1 LSKTIWENKVFLLFL
16 LLVLVSFI
24 SPPVNFGHGDQSL
37 KSSSSSVI
45 TFRLL
50 AVQRK
55 FRFNGVD
62 KDMQSAEYLID
73 ALLRHTNWNNASTTY
88 VSYIHLLSSRNLA
101 GHPKYGRFYRGD
113 ATKENMRREIRNFLC
128 QPVAGENLSRSVRI
142 LYYIGHGGNGF
153 LYLDKKYYYKE
164 LKEDLLS
171 GGLGNNNCTLIILDT
186 CHSGS
191 AINDGKCGGTLGKP
205 GWVVL
210 SACKSSESAWGW
222 NGVSESHR
230 AYPGYWGVFTGYNST
245 QYKNGTTLPVGLIGA
260 MHGGATDCNNDGWLS
275 AGELNYFAARS
286 TIQYQN
292 LEGNP
297 QHPVSYVGVL
307 GGQIPVIPCWYYWAI
322 PPIPMVPWPGN
333 GVPYEIKLIPPP
345 YAEWE
350 QYGHDVTRTGYAI
363 INGPVSNNLLYY
375 EEFSG
380 PIVSS
385 AAVVDGM
392 VFVTTHSGATD
403 AIYALDI
410 KNGVIVW
417 KYPQIGYLPA
427 PVSSSPSVVNG
438 VVFFGTEAPDSRIY
452 AIDAYTGIARWVSN
466 LTGGIFSSP
475 AVADNRVFIGTL
487 DGFFY
492 CLNMTNGEILWE
504 YAFGGAPI
512 LSSPAVA
519 YGKVFFGTDNPNCTL
534 YALDEF
540 TGDFLWGFS
549 DGTPIQGSPAVV
561 DELVFIGTLG
571 GTLYALNEISGDIL
585 WSYTISAP
593 IHSSPAVD
601 SFKQLVIIGAEYDV
615 VCVEEMTGTPRWMFS
630 TSSEIGFSSPAITSN
645 GLVYIGSHDNN
656 VYCINE
662 TTGVEVWNFTTG
674 GTIDSSPAISAE
686 HLFIGSSD
694 GKLYCIGMNWPDIGI
709 KNCWLS
715 KRYVRPS
722 EKTITIYCT
731 VENLGNITETF
742 NLTCYL
748 DPVHLDPLIYERPS
762 KTVLKKT
769 ITLNPG
775 ESITVNGTVDISDLI
790 SISYSWKLWADVD
803 VVMYEAKM
811 DDNQFTNGL
820 LSIICHR
827 GGGAGKRALL
837 R

>member
-1 LSKTIWENKVFLLFL
+1 MSKIIWENKAIPLFL

-24 SPPVNFGHGDQSL
+24 SPLVNFGHGDQSI

-55 FRFNGVD
+55 FDSTNMR
-62 KDMQSAEYLID
+62 SAEYLID

-101 GHPKYGRFYRGD
+101 GHPKYGRFYKGD
-113 ATKENMRREIRNFLC
+113 ATKQNMKREIRNFLC

-142 LYYIGHGGNGF
+142 LYYIGHGGKGF

-164 LKEDLLS
+164 LKEDLSS

-210 SACKSSESAWGW
+210 SACKGSESAWGW
-222 NGVSESHR
+222 LYVSQSHR

-245 QYKNGTTLPVGLIGA
+245 KYYNGTMLPVGLIGA
-260 MHGGATDCNNDGWLS
+260 MHSGASDSNNDGWLS
-275 AGELNYFAARS
+275 AGELFNFAKSS
-286 TIQYQN
+286 TTQYEKQ
-292 LEGNP
+292 EGKS
-297 QHPVSYVGVL
+297 QHPVCYYGVV
-307 GGQIPVIPCWYYWAI
+307 GGQIPIIPFLYYWAI
-322 PPIPMVPWPGN
+322 PPIPVVTWPGN

-350 QYGHDVTRTGYAI
+350 QYGHDVTGTGYAI
-363 INGPVSNNLLYY
+363 INGPASNNLLYY
-375 EEFSG
+375 KEFSG
-380 PIVSS
+380 SIVSS

-392 VFVTTHSGATD
+392 VFVTTHSSATD

-410 KNGVIVW
+410 KNGVIIW

-438 VVFFGTEAPDSRIY
+438 VVFFGTEAPDGRLY
-452 AIDAYTGIARWVSN
+452 AIDAYTGTPRWISVP
-466 LTGGIFSSP
+466 LGEGIFSSP
-475 AVADNRVFIGTL
+475 AVTDNRVFIGTL

-492 CLNMTNGEILWE
+492 CLNATSGEILWD
-504 YAFGGAPI
+504 FSVGAPI

-519 YGKVFFGTDNPNCTL
+519 YGKVFFGTENPNCIL

-540 TGDFLWGFS
+540 TGDFLWDFS
-549 DGTPIQGSPAVV
+549 DGTPIQGSPAVA

-571 GTLYALNEISGDIL
+571 GTLYALNETSGDTFWNCTIL
-585 WSYTISAP
+585 SP

-601 SFKQLVIIGAEYDV
+601 SFRQLVIIGAEYDV
-615 VCVEEMTGTPRWMFS
+615 VCVEEMTGTPIWRFS
-630 TSSEIGFSSPAITSN
+630 PSGEIGFSSPAITSN
-645 GLVYIGSHDNN
+645 SLVYIGSHDNN

-662 TTGVEVWNFTTG
+662 TTGIEVWNFTTDG
-674 GTIDSSPAISAE
+674 MIDSSPAISAE

-694 GKLYCIGMNWPDIGI
+694 GKLYCIGMNWPDISI
-709 KNCWLS
+709 KNCWLT

-731 VENLGNITETF
+731 VENLGNTTETF

-748 DPVHLDPLIYERPS
+748 DSIHPDPSIYERPS
-762 KTVLKKT
+762 KAVLKKT

-775 ESITVNGTVDISDLI
+775 ESITVGSTVDIYDLI
-790 SISYSWKLWADVD
+790 SISYSWKLWADID
-803 VVMYEAKM
+803 VVIYEAKN
-811 DDNQFTNGL
+811 DDNQFTDGL
-820 LSIICHR
+820 ISIIYHR
-827 GGGAGKRALL
+827 GGGAGKYALL

>member
-1 LSKTIWENKVFLLFL
+1 MSSIADFGKTDHSSKSLSSN
-16 LLVLVSFI
+16 
-24 SPPVNFGHGDQSL
+24 
-37 KSSSSSVI
+37 VI

-62 KDMQSAEYLID
+62 KDMRSAEYLID

-101 GHPKYGRFYRGD
+101 GHPKYGRFYKGD
-113 ATKENMRREIRNFLC
+113 ATKQNMKREIRNFLC

-142 LYYIGHGGNGF
+142 LYYIGHGGKG
-153 LYLDKKYYYKE
+153 YLDLDEKYYYTE
-164 LKEDLLS
+164 LKQDLSS

-191 AINDGKCGGTLGKP
+191 AINDGKCGGTLGKL
-205 GWVVL
+205 GWIVL
-210 SACKSSESAWGW
+210 SACKSSEYAWGW
-222 NGVSESHR
+222 DGVSQSHR

-245 QYKNGTTLPVGLIGA
+245 KYENGTVMPVGLIGA
-260 MHGGATDCNNDGWLS
+260 MHGGAKDWNNDGWLS
-275 AGELNYFAARS
+275 AGELNYFAAPS

-292 LEGNP
+292 LERNP

-307 GGQIPVIPCWYYWAI
+307 GGQIPIIPFWYYRTI
-322 PPIPMVPWPGN
+322 PPMPVVTWPGN
-333 GVPYEIKLIPPP
+333 GVPYEVKLIPPP

-350 QYGHDVTRTGYAI
+350 QYGHDATRTGYSI
-363 INGPVSNNLLYY
+363 INGPASNNLLYY

-392 VFVTTHSGATD
+392 AFVTTHSGATD
-403 AIYALDI
+403 AIYALDM
-410 KNGVIVW
+410 KNGEVVW
-417 KYPQIGYLPA
+417 RYPQIGYLPA
-427 PVSSSPSVVNG
+427 PVSSSPAVMNG

-452 AIDAYTGIARWVSN
+452 AIDAYTGTVRWVSN

-492 CLNMTNGEILWE
+492 CLNMTSGETIWE
-504 YAFGGAPI
+504 YTVGGAPI

-519 YGKVFFGTDNPNCTL
+519 YGKVFFGTDDPICTL
-534 YALDEF
+534 YCLDEF
-540 TGDFLWGFS
+540 TGDFLWSFS
-549 DGTPIQGSPAVV
+549 DGTPIQGSPAVA
-561 DELVFIGTLG
+561 DDLVFIGTLG

-593 IHSSPAVD
+593 IYSSPAVD
-601 SFKQLVIIGAEYDV
+601 SFKRLVIIGAEYDV
-615 VCVEEMTGTPRWMFS
+615 VCVDEITGTPKWTFP
-630 TSSEIGFSSPAITSN
+630 TSGQIVFSSPSIASN
-645 GLVYIGSHDNN
+645 GLVYIGSYDKN
-656 VYCINE
+656 VYCIDE
-662 TTGVEVWNFTTG
+662 DTGMEIWRFTTN
-674 GTIDSSPAISAE
+674 GTVDSSPAVSAE

-694 GKLYCIGMNWPDIGI
+694 GKLYCLGMNWPDIGI
-709 KNCWLS
+709 ENCWPS
-715 KRYVRPS
+715 KQYVRVY

-731 VENLGNITETF
+731 VKNLGNTSETF

-748 DPVHLDPLIYERPS
+748 DPVHVDPLIYEQPS
-762 KTVLKKT
+762 KAVLNKT

-775 ESITVNGTVDISDLI
+775 ESATVDVTVNLSDLI
-790 SISYSWKLWADVD
+790 SMCYLWKLWADID
-803 VVMYEAKM
+803 VVTYEVQM
-811 DDNQFTNGL
+811 RDNQFTFGMIYIF
-820 LSIICHR
+820 S
-827 GGGAGKRALL
+827 GGGGGSL
-837 R
+837 RFYPCLY